1 MDHAALVSVRGEP
14 WTDSRNMTF
23 KSGQRKM
30 PEKELGVE
38 EENKPRGMKLI
49 ENSRREN
56 STISPA
62 SKR

>member
-1 MDHAALVSVRGEP
+1 MDHAALVNVRGEP
-14 WTDSRNMTF
+14 WTDSWNMTF
-23 KSGQRKM
+23 KCGQRKM
-30 PEKELGVE
+30 PEKELGEE
-38 EENKPRGMKLI
+38 EENEARGIKII

>member
-14 WTDSRNMTF
+14 WTESHNMTF
-23 KSGQRKM
+23 KSGLRKM
-30 PEKELGVE
+30 PEKELRVE
-38 EENKPRGMKLI
+38 EENEARDMKLI

>member
-1 MDHAALVSVRGEP
+1 
-14 WTDSRNMTF
+14 MTF
-23 KSGQRKM
+23 KCGQRKM
-30 PEKELGVE
+30 PEKELGEE
-38 EENKPRGMKLI
+38 EENKVRGRKII